1 MSAGSRDA
9 PEGSGWRRHRRRS
22 RPPWGKMSVAG
33 LVLLTLAGGWWWFA
47 RGATDGVAR
56 STAADTGA
64 AAAADS
70 AAPAAATGDDAAGP
84 AVATDTDSTG
94 STADDTAPPA
104 ADAAG
109 REEPPPEVPASAP
122 ELGYSVLVASYA
134 EREGARERAAAWAG
148 DGLYVV
154 APTAVDGETYWRLYR
169 GAVAGREAGQ
179 ALNRRLVEAGRKTE
193 ASPWD
198 VRPAGLAFRIATYRT
213 RGEAAARSEE
223 LAGVGVA
230 AYTVPAAVD
239 GDTVWQVYAGAYE
252 DEAAAAPLRRRL
264 EDEGVDAELV
274 TRRGEP
280 ADR

>member
-1 MSAGSRDA
+1 MSAASRDA

-22 RPPWGKMSVAG
+22 RPPWGRMSVAG

-70 AAPAAATGDDAAGP
+70 AAPAAATQGDAAG
-84 AVATDTDSTG
+84 SG
-94 STADDTAPPA
+94 EPPA
-104 ADAAG
+104 G
-109 REEPPPEVPASAP
+109 VPASAP

-239 GDTVWQVYAGAYE
+239 GDTLWQVYAGAYE

-264 EDEGVDAELV
+264 EDEGIDAELV